1 MSTYWDAH
9 HETMSRDQLAEIQ
22 LKRLKALVEKVYTS
36 VPFYRQAFQEK
47 GITPGEIHSLED
59 LRKLPFT
66 TKKDLRDTYP
76 FGLFAVPRSE
86 IVRMHASSGTTGKPI
101 VVGYTKKDLDN
112 WADLVARCFVMAGGT
127 REDVV
132 QNAYGYGLF
141 TGGLGIHYGAERLGA
156 TIVPISGGNTARQIM
171 LMQDFGTTILTATP
185 SYTLFLADEMIAQ
198 GLDPHTLPL
207 KAGIFGA
214 EPWSNN
220 MRVQLEEKLGIIAHD
235 IYGLSEVLGPGVAME
250 CPYKNGLHIFEDH
263 FIPEIIDPETEQ
275 PLPYGQR
282 GELVFTTLTKEGF
295 PVIRYRTRDISALY
309 PEKCAC
315 GRTHIRMERITGRT
329 DDMLIIRG
337 VNVFPSQIE
346 SVLLE
351 FGETEPHYLLVV
363 DRKAAMDDLEIQV
376 ELSSSMFSDKIAGLE
391 VLERRLRERILSVLG
406 ISAKIKLVEPKSLPR
421 SEGKAKRIIDKREI

>member
-1 MSTYWDAH
+1 MSLYWDAY
-9 HETMSRDQLAEIQ
+9 HETMSREQLAEIQ
-22 LKRLKALVEKVYTS
+22 LKRLKSLVERVYTY

-47 GITPGEIHSLED
+47 GITLGDIRSLSD
-59 LRKLPFT
+59 LKYLPFT

-101 VVGYTKKDLDN
+101 VVGYTKKDLET
-112 WADLVARCFVMAGGT
+112 WSDLVARCITMVGGT
-127 REDVV
+127 KEDVV
-132 QNAYGYGLF
+132 QNSYGYGLF
-141 TGGLGIHYGAERLGA
+141 TGGLGIHYGTERLGA

-171 LMQDFGTTILTATP
+171 LMQDFGTTILTCTP
-185 SYTLFLADEMIAQ
+185 SYALYLADEIHAA
-198 GLDPHTLPL
+198 GIDLKNLRL

-220 MRVQLEEKLGIIAHD
+220 MRDQLEEKLGIRAHD
-235 IYGLSEVLGPGVAME
+235 IYGLSEVLGPGVAIE
-250 CPYKNGLHIFEDH
+250 CAYKNGLHICEDH
-263 FIPEIIDPETEQ
+263 FIPEIIDPVTEE
-275 PLPYGQR
+275 PLPYGER

-315 GRTHIRMERITGRT
+315 GRTHLRMERITGRT

-337 VNVFPSQIE
+337 VNVFPTQIE

-363 DRKAAMDDLEIQV
+363 DRKASMDDLEIHV
-376 ELSSSMFSDKIAGLE
+376 ELSSKMFSDKIAGLE
-391 VLERRLRERILSVLG
+391 VLERKLRSRILSVLG

-421 SEGKAKRIIDKREI
+421 SEGKAKRVIDKREL

>member
-1 MSTYWDAH
+1 MSKYWDTY
-9 HETMSRDQLAEIQ
+9 HETMSREQLAELQ
-22 LKRLKALVEKVYTS
+22 LKRLKALVERVYTS

-47 GITPGEIHSLED
+47 GISPGDIKSLDD

-101 VVGYTKKDLDN
+101 VVGYTKKDLDT
-112 WADLVARCFVMAGGT
+112 WADLVARCMAMTGGT
-127 REDVV
+127 KEDVV

-156 TIVPISGGNTARQIM
+156 TIVPISGGNTARQLM
-171 LMQDFGTTILTATP
+171 LMQDFGTTILTCTP
-185 SYTLFLADEMIAQ
+185 SYAMFMADEIIAA
-198 GLDPHTLPL
+198 GIKENIKL

-220 MRVQLEEKLGIIAHD
+220 MRLQLEEKLGIKAHD

-250 CPYKNGLHIFEDH
+250 CEHQKGLHIFDDH

-275 PLPYGQR
+275 PLPYGQK

-295 PVIRYRTRDISALY
+295 PVIRYRTKDISVLY
-309 PEKCAC
+309 EEKCDC
-315 GRTHIRMERITGRT
+315 GRTHVRMERITGRT

-376 ELSSSMFSDKIAGLE
+376 ELSSKMFSDKIAGLE
-391 VLERRLRERILSVLG
+391 VLERRLKERILSVLG
-406 ISAKIKLVEPKSLPR
+406 ISAKIKLVEPKSIPR
-421 SEGKAKRIIDKREI
+421 SEGKAKRVIDKREL

>member
-1 MSTYWDAH
+1 MSTYWDAY
-9 HETMSRDQLAEIQ
+9 HETMSRGQLAELQ
-22 LKRLKALVEKVYTS
+22 LKRLKGLVEKVYTS

-47 GITPGEIHSLED
+47 GISPGDVNSLED
-59 LRKLPFT
+59 LKNLPFT

-127 REDVV
+127 KDDVV

-185 SYTLFLADEMIAQ
+185 SYTLYLADELIAA
-198 GLDPHTLPL
+198 GVDPHSLSL

-220 MRVQLEEKLGIIAHD
+220 MRVQLEEKLGITAHD

-250 CPYKNGLHIFEDH
+250 CAHKNGLHIFEDH

-275 PLPYGQR
+275 PLPYGQK

-376 ELSSSMFSDKIAGLE
+376 ELSSKMFSDKIAGLE

-406 ISAKIKLVEPKSLPR
+406 ISARIKLVEPKSLPR

>member
-1 MSTYWDAH
+1 MSTYWDAY
-9 HETMSRDQLAEIQ
+9 HETMSRDQLAEVQ
-22 LKRLKALVEKVYTS
+22 LRRLKVLVERVYTS

-47 GITPGEIHSLED
+47 GISPGDIKSLDD
-59 LRKLPFT
+59 LKKLPFT

-101 VVGYTKKDLDN
+101 VVGYTKKDLDT
-112 WADLVARCFVMAGGT
+112 WSDLVARCLAMAGGT
-127 REDVV
+127 KDDVI

-156 TIVPISGGNTARQIM
+156 TIVPISGGNTARQLM
-171 LMQDFGTTILTATP
+171 LMEDFGTTILTCTP
-185 SYTLFLADEMIAQ
+185 SYAMFMADEIIAA
-198 GLDPHTLPL
+198 GMDRSKLRL

-220 MRVQLEEKLGIIAHD
+220 MRNQLEEKLGISAHD

-250 CPYKNGLHIFEDH
+250 CQHKNGLHIFDDH

-275 PLPYGQR
+275 PLPYGQK

-295 PVIRYRTRDISALY
+295 PVIRYRTKDISTLY
-309 PEKCAC
+309 ADKCSC
-315 GRTHIRMERITGRT
+315 GRTHVRMERITGRT

-363 DRKAAMDDLEIQV
+363 ERKASMDDLEIQV
-376 ELSSSMFSDKIAGLE
+376 ELSSRMFSDKVAGLE
-391 VLERRLRERILSVLG
+391 VLERRLRERLLSVLG

-421 SEGKAKRIIDKREI
+421 SEGKAKRVIDKREI

>member
-1 MSTYWDAH
+1 MTSYWDAH

-22 LKRLKALVEKVYTS
+22 TKRLKALVERVYTS

-47 GITPGEIHSLED
+47 GITPGDIKTLED
-59 LRKLPFT
+59 LKNLPFT
-66 TKKDLRDTYP
+66 TKQDLRDTYP

-101 VVGYTKKDLDN
+101 VVGYTKKDLDT
-112 WADLVARCFVMAGGT
+112 WADLVARCLSMAGGT
-127 REDVV
+127 KQDVI

-171 LMQDFGTTILTATP
+171 LMQDFQTTILACTP
-185 SYTLFLADEMIAQ
+185 SYALYLADEIHAA
-198 GLDPHTLPL
+198 GVEPGNLHL

-220 MRVQLEEKLGIIAHD
+220 MRRQLEEKLGIKAHD

-250 CPYKNGLHIFEDH
+250 CHCQNGLHIFEDH
-263 FIPEIIDPETEQ
+263 FIPEIIDPVTEQ
-275 PLPYGQR
+275 PLPYGEK

-295 PVIRYRTRDISALY
+295 PVIRYRTKDISTLY
-309 PEKCAC
+309 QEPCEC
-315 GRTHIRMERITGRT
+315 GRTHLRMERITGRT

-363 DRKAAMDDLEIQV
+363 DRKASLDDLEIQV
-376 ELSSSMFSDKIAGLE
+376 ELSAKMFSDKIAGLE

-421 SEGKAKRIIDKREI
+421 SEGKAKRVIDRREL